1 VTVYHA
7 QELCR
12 RHSFEEIAYLC
23 WHGELPT
30 HDQVFAQN
38 RLERA
43 QRRALAPQVAA
54 SLARQPLT
62 VDPMDALRTAL
73 AEDGSAAD
81 ALAETVD
88 ARAVRLFAVLPAIV
102 GADQRLR
109 QGLGAVPPR
118 EHLGYAA
125 NFLSMTFGKVP
136 EPQIVAAFETALI
149 LYAGDSAY
157 APASSS
163 RPAAA
168 DPYRAVGSAIDTLQW
183 SGDGGA
189 GRAVLEMV
197 NEVAIPDNARSWVS
211 AALTGGRRIPGFNYR
226 LDKTDDARV
235 PAMRGALGMIA
246 GLRRGQYLIEVYEAL
261 AGAVYEATG
270 RTPLLDYP
278 ASLAFHL
285 IGFEAQAFAPILAVA
300 RLPGWTRHSA
310 RQLAVSSLPWP
321 GSAADD
327 RTAQA
332 VAPVL

>member
-54 SLARQPLT
+54 SLAREPLA
-62 VDPMDALRTAL
+62 VDPMDTLRTAL
-73 AEDGSAAD
+73 AEDGSAVD
-81 ALAETVD
+81 ALAGTVH
-88 ARAVRLFAVLPAIV
+88 AKAVRLFAVLPAIV

-109 QGLGAVPPR
+109 QGLGVIPPR

-149 LYAGDSAY
+149 LYAGDGPL
-157 APASSS
+157 APAFSS
-163 RPAAA
+163 RPAA
-168 DPYRAVGSAIDTLQW
+168 DPYQTVGSAIDTLQR
-183 SGDGGA
+183 SGDGRA
-189 GRAVLEMV
+189 GRAILEMV
-197 NEVAIPDNARSWVS
+197 NEIGTPDNVRSWVR
-211 AALTGGRRIPGFNYR
+211 AALTGGRRIPGFSYR

-246 GLRRGQYLIEVYEAL
+246 GLRRGQYLIEIYEAL
-261 AGAVYEATG
+261 AGAVHEASG

-310 RQLAVSSLPWP
+310 RQLAVSSLLWP
-321 GSAADD
+321 RSAADD